1 MLQKPGVKADPP
13 VEFSYYYFC
22 RLNLLNFNIQLIKRK
37 KVIMIA
43 TSEILSIAKETL
55 VIEGQAII
63 NISDQIGESFLHMVE
78 KIHAS
83 KGRLILTGVGK
94 SAHIAQKISSTLN
107 SIGTPSVF
115 MHATDAIHGD
125 LGVIGTD
132 DLVLFISKSG
142 NTSEIKTLVPLI
154 RTMGNPIL
162 AMISDA
168 DSYLENQSEITVRI
182 PILREACP
190 NNLAPTTSTTV
201 QLAMGD
207 ALAMVLLK
215 LNEFSSKD
223 FARLHPGGSLGK
235 RLNTTVSDLFS
246 RNARPQVLITDP
258 VRKVIIEI
266 SSKRLGAT
274 AVLDSAGK
282 VTGIVTD
289 GDLRRMMEKFD
300 DLRQL
305 TANDIMSIN
314 PKHISPDKLAI
325 SALETMRA
333 NSITQLLVVRDDEY
347 LGIIHIHD
355 ILREGII

>member
-1 MLQKPGVKADPP
+1 M
-13 VEFSYYYFC
+13 
-22 RLNLLNFNIQLIKRK
+22 
-37 KVIMIA
+37 MISA
-43 TSEILSIAKETL
+43 SEIISLAKETL
-55 VIEGQAII
+55 ITEGQAILH
-63 NISDQIGESFLHMVE
+63 ISDQIGESFPRMAE

-125 LGVIGTD
+125 LGVIGTS
-132 DLVLFISKSG
+132 DLVLIISKSG
-142 NTSEIKTLVPLI
+142 NTEEIKTLVPLI

-162 AMISDA
+162 AMVSDA
-168 DSYLENQSEITVRI
+168 GSYLENQSEITIRI

-201 QLAMGD
+201 QLATGD

-215 LNEFSSKD
+215 LNEFSSND
-223 FARLHPGGSLGK
+223 FARLHPGGLLGK
-235 RLNTTVSDLFS
+235 RLNVRVSDLFS
-246 RNARPQVLITDP
+246 RNARPQVLPSDP

-274 AVLDSAGK
+274 AVLDPSGK
-282 VTGIVTD
+282 ITGIVTD
-289 GDLRRMMEKFD
+289 GDLRRMMEKFED
-300 DLRQL
+300 FRPL
-305 TANDIMSIN
+305 TAQDIMSAN
-314 PKHISPDKLAI
+314 PKKISPDELAVN
-325 SALETMRA
+325 ALETMRT
-333 NSITQLLVVRDDEY
+333 NSITQLLVVRDDDY
-347 LGIIHIHD
+347 LGVVHIHD